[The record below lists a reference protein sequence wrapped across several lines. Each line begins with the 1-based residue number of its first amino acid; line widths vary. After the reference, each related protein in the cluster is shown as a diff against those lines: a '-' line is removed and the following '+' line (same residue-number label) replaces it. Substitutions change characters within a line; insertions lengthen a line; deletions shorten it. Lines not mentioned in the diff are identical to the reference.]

1 MFTGII
7 NDLGRIR
14 AVSAG
19 TADADTRFEIST
31 AFDTATVDIGASI
44 TCSGP
49 CLTVVEKGKGWFAV
63 EASGET
69 LRRTSLGRWRKGT
82 KVNLERSLQLGD
94 EMGGHIVT
102 GHIDCVAEIAA
113 MVNEGASV
121 RFDVRV
127 PSDYLSFIAAK
138 GSIALE
144 GVSLTVNDV
153 EGDCF
158 SINVI
163 RHTQDCTT
171 FGDLKTGDPVNL
183 EVDVLAR
190 YVARQLGKE

>member
-7 NDLGRIR
+7 TDLGRIR

-19 TADADTRFEIST
+19 GADADTRFEIAT
-31 AFDTATVDIGASI
+31 GYDTATIDIGASI
-44 TCSGP
+44 ACSGP
-49 CLTVVEKGKGWFAV
+49 CLTVVETGEGWFAV
-63 EASGET
+63 EASAET
-69 LRRTSLGRWRKGT
+69 LRRTSLGNWREGT
-82 KVNLERSLQLGD
+82 RVNLERSLRMGD
-94 EMGGHIVT
+94 ELGGHIVT

-113 MVNEGASV
+113 TSPEGASV
-121 RFDVRV
+121 RYDIRT
-127 PSDYLSFIAAK
+127 PAAYLPYIAPK
-138 GSIALE
+138 GSVALE
-144 GVSLTVNDV
+144 GVSLTVNELD
-153 EGDCF
+153 GDCF

-171 FGDLKTGDPVNL
+171 FGDIGAGDPLNL

>member
-7 NDLGRIR
+7 TDLGRVR

-19 TADADTRFEIST
+19 GAKADTRFEIST
-31 AFDTATVDIGASI
+31 GYDTGTIDIGASI
-44 TCSGP
+44 ACSGP
-49 CLTVVEKGKGWFAV
+49 CLTVVEKGDDWFAV

-69 LRRTSLGRWRKGT
+69 LRRTSLGAWREGT
-82 KVNLERSLQLGD
+82 RINLERSLRLGD
-94 EMGGHIVT
+94 EMGGHMVT

-113 MVNEGASV
+113 MANEGASV
-121 RFDVRV
+121 RFDFRV
-127 PSDYLSFIAAK
+127 PGAYMSYIAPK
-138 GSIALE
+138 GSVALE

-153 EGDCF
+153 EDDGF
-158 SINVI
+158 SVNII

-171 FGDLKTGDPVNL
+171 FGGLNEGDPVNL